1 MKSYLILALLC
12 CWCGRASAA
21 KPVWSWVSANEYYMI
36 LPLAQDLKLAVGGT
50 ETVKPWGLG
59 LRAVGNETVS
69 KTGGIQLQS
78 VKADGDSFYL
88 LELLLGLEYMTPRTQ
103 RPMRF
108 RMGALGDL
116 GLSDTTFFVA
126 PVLTAGFL
134 YTTDMA
140 AETPKGITFDLFYRL
155 TDIDLDNAGHSG
167 AVTLKPAVGFKL
179 GYVFE
184 GFWTVKENK

>member
-1 MKSYLILALLC
+1 VKKTLLILAVLLAGA
-12 CWCGRASAA
+12 GRASAA

-36 LPLAQDLKLAVGGT
+36 LPLAQDLKFAAGGT
-50 ETVKPWGLG
+50 ETVKPWGFG

-88 LELLLGLEYMTPRTQ
+88 LELLLGMEYMTPRTQ

-108 RMGALGDL
+108 RFGALGDL

-140 AETPKGITFDLFYRL
+140 AETPKGVTFDLFYRL
-155 TDIDLDNAGHSG
+155 TDIDLDNAGRSG
-167 AVTLKPAVGFKL
+167 AATLKPAVGFKV

-184 GFWTVKENK
+184 GFWTVKEK

>member
-1 MKSYLILALLC
+1 MKKILLSLAVLLA
-12 CWCGRASAA
+12 WAGPAAA
-21 KPVWSWVSANEYYMI
+21 KPAWSWVSANEYYLI
-36 LPLAQDLKLAVGGT
+36 LPAAQDLKLSVGGT
-50 ETVKPWGLG
+50 EAVKPWGFG
-59 LRAVGNETVS
+59 LRAVGNDTVS

-78 VKADGDSFYL
+78 VKAGDDRFYL
-88 LELLLGLEYMTPRTQ
+88 LELLLGLEYLTPKTA

-108 RMGALGDL
+108 RAGVFGDL

-126 PVLTAGFL
+126 PVVSAGLL

-155 TDIDLDNAGHSG
+155 SDIDLDNAGHRG
-167 AVTLKPAVGFKL
+167 AATLEPAVGFKL

-184 GFWTVKENK
+184 GFWTVKDK

>member
-1 MKSYLILALLC
+1 MKKALLSLAVLLA
-12 CWCGRASAA
+12 WAGPAAA

-36 LPLAQDLKLAVGGT
+36 LPMTQDLRRAVGGT

-69 KTGGIQLQS
+69 KTGGIQIQR
-78 VKADGDSFYL
+78 VKADSDSFYL
-88 LELLLGLEYMTPRTQ
+88 LELMLGMEYMTPKSV

-108 RMGALGDL
+108 RFGALGDL
-116 GLSDTTFFVA
+116 GMSDTTFFVA

-140 AETPKGITFDLFYRL
+140 AETPKGLTFDLFYRL
-155 TDIDLDNAGHSG
+155 TDIDLDNSG
-167 AVTLKPAVGFKL
+167 NGAATLKPAVGFKVC
-179 GYVFE
+179 YVFE
-184 GFWTVKENK
+184 GFWTVREK

>member
-1 MKSYLILALLC
+1 MKKTLLILAVLLAGA
-12 CWCGRASAA
+12 GRASAA

-36 LPLAQDLKLAVGGT
+36 LPLAQDLKFAAGGT
-50 ETVKPWGLG
+50 ETVKPWGFG

-88 LELLLGLEYMTPRTQ
+88 LELLLGMEYMTPRTQ

-108 RMGALGDL
+108 RFGALGDL

-140 AETPKGITFDLFYRL
+140 AETPKGVTFDLFYRL

-167 AVTLKPAVGFKL
+167 AATLKPAVGFKV

-184 GFWTVKENK
+184 GFWTVKEK